1 MHERK
6 QPLFH
11 LVKRGEL
18 SPKYALLIR
27 LASILTALLV
37 GALVFLLLGSN
48 PIKAYGEILAGSLG
62 RESARQR
69 VVNIAV
75 PLLGTALAIAPCFRM
90 KFWNIGAEGQITAGA
105 VGATFFALTFGG
117 QYGIFE
123 GKEPSLLLLLMM
135 ALGAMICGAFWALIP
150 AFFHAKWGT
159 NETLFTLMLNYI
171 AIGIVKWLQGG
182 PWEGKPGSQIIPNF
196 HASALLPKVFG
207 VHIGWILVL
216 LLTVLIFVYMRYT
229 KHGYEI
235 AVLGESMNTA
245 RYAGMNVAWITI
257 RTMLL
262 SGAIAGLVGFMIVS
276 GANKTL
282 YFGVAGGV
290 GFTAITV
297 AWLAQLNP
305 FAMIVISLMLAV
317 LEKGAGN
324 LETVMGIPTS
334 IADIIT
340 GVILLFMLASEFFV
354 RYRLALGSRGLDWV
368 RWDEEKAPAAEKEE
382 AE

>member
-1 MHERK
+1 M
-6 QPLFH
+6 LF
-11 LVKRGEL
+11 
-18 SPKYALLIR
+18 LLF
-27 LASILTALLV
+27 LLV
-37 GALVFLLLGSN
+37 LELNQNSFL
-48 PIKAYGEILAGSLG
+48 
-62 RESARQR
+62 
-69 VVNIAV
+69 
-75 PLLGTALAIAPCFRM
+75 
-90 KFWNIGAEGQITAGA
+90 
-105 VGATFFALTFGG
+105 
-117 QYGIFE
+117 
-123 GKEPSLLLLLMM
+123 
-135 ALGAMICGAFWALIP
+135 
-150 AFFHAKWGT
+150 
-159 NETLFTLMLNYI
+159 
-171 AIGIVKWLQGG
+171 
-182 PWEGKPGSQIIPNF
+182 
-196 HASALLPKVFG
+196 
-207 VHIGWILVL
+207 GWILVL

-324 LETVMGIPTS
+324 LETMGIPTS
-334 IADIIT
+334 ITDIIT

-354 RYRLALGSRGLDWV
+354 RYRVALGSRGLDWV
-368 RWDEEKAPAAEKEE
+368 RWDDGKAGVAGKEE